1 MARIPIVQK
10 AWKEGQE
17 LRIHGLVYQL
27 ENGLLKDLSLTL
39 SKADQL
45 PEEYR
50 IYWSSKDYGRNDL
63 LIYSLINAKILI

>member
-10 AWKEGQE
+10 AWKDGQE

-27 ENGLLKDLSLTL
+27 ENGLLKDLSLTI
-39 SKADQL
+39 SKTDQL

-50 IYWSSKDYGRNDL
+50 IYWLS
-63 LIYSLINAKILI
+63 